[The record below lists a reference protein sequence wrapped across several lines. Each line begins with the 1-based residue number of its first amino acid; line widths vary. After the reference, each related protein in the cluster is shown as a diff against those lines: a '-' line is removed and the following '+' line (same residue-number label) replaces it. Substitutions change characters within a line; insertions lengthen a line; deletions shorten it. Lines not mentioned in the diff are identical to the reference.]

1 MSNSEIL
8 HILSK
13 TEVFHGL
20 TQTDLELLAQHCEK
34 RTFHKGDT
42 LVKERH
48 PASGFHIIVKGKLEV
63 VLPEHIEG
71 RREQR
76 VSEVKLNVLKE
87 GDCFGEYAIIDK
99 MPASAS
105 IVAIESGEVL
115 RITEDDFNQI
125 LDANDRIAKTVYH
138 NLLRKVVKR
147 LRKREKEYDLF
158 LVIP

>member
-1 MSNSEIL
+1 MPNREIQRLLSNSQ
-8 HILSK
+8 
-13 TEVFHGL
+13 VFHGL
-20 TQTDLELLAQHCEK
+20 TNADLELLAQHCEK
-34 RTFHKGDT
+34 RAFQKGDT

-48 PASGFHIIVKGKLEV
+48 SASGFHIIVKGKLEV

-76 VSEVKLNVLKE
+76 VSEVKLNLLKE
-87 GDCFGEYAIIDK
+87 GDCFGEYAIIAK

-105 IVAIESGEVL
+105 IVAMESGEVL
-115 RITEDDFNQI
+115 RIAEDDFNRI
-125 LDANDRIAKTVYH
+125 LANDRIARTVYH
-138 NLLRKVVKR
+138 NLLRTVLKR

>member
-1 MSNSEIL
+1 MPKGEIL
-8 HILSK
+8 RILSN

-20 TQTDLELLAQHCEK
+20 TNTDLEVLSQHCEK
-34 RTFHKGDT
+34 RAFQKGDI
-42 LVKERH
+42 LIKERH

-76 VSEVKLNVLKE
+76 VSEVKLNLLKE
-87 GDCFGEYAIIDK
+87 GDCFGEYAIIAK

-105 IVAIESGEVL
+105 IVALESGQVL
-115 RITEDDFNQI
+115 RITEDDFRQI

-138 NLLRKVVKR
+138 NLLRRVLKR